1 MKIHTHI
8 ERIKHLNSLIQ
19 RGATGTPLQ
28 LAERL
33 NVSKST
39 ANRLIAEL
47 RDRGAPI
54 LYCKHSQCY
63 KYPEAGYHFE
73 LKNGWKRIVLKLLE

>member
-1 MKIHTHI
+1 MKIYTHI
-8 ERIKHLNSLIQ
+8 ERIKCLNSLI
-19 RGATGTPLQ
+19 RREATGTPLQ
-28 LAERL
+28 LAEKL

-63 KYPEAGYHFE
+63 KYTEAGYNFE
-73 LKNGWKRIVLKLLE
+73 I

>member
-8 ERIKHLNSLIQ
+8 ERIKCLNSLIQ
-19 RGATGTPLQ
+19 REATGTPLQ
-28 LAERL
+28 LAEKL

-47 RDRGAPI
+47 RDRGAPV

-63 KYPEAGYHFE
+63 KFKEEDYDFE
-73 LKNGWKRIVLKLLE
+73 IKHINS

>member
-1 MKIHTHI
+1 MKIYTHI
-8 ERIKHLNSLIQ
+8 ERIKYLNSLIQ

-28 LAERL
+28 LAEKL
-33 NVSKST
+33 NVSKAT

-63 KYPEAGYHFE
+63 KYTEANYNFE
-73 LKNGWKRIVLKLLE
+73 L

>member
-1 MKIHTHI
+1 MKIHTQI
-8 ERIKHLNSLIQ
+8 ERLKRLNSLIK
-19 RGATGTPLQ
+19 RKATGTPLQ
-28 LAERL
+28 LAEKL

-63 KYPEAGYHFE
+63 KYTEADYNFE
-73 LKNGWKRIVLKLLE
+73 I

>member
-1 MKIHTHI
+1 
-8 ERIKHLNSLIQ
+8 
-19 RGATGTPLQ
+19 
-28 LAERL
+28 
-33 NVSKST
+33 VSKAT

-63 KYPEAGYHFE
+63 KYTEAGYNFE
-73 LKNGWKRIVLKLLE
+73 I

>member
-1 MKIHTHI
+1 MKIYTHI
-8 ERIKHLNSLIQ
+8 ERIKCLNSLIQ
-19 RGATGTPLQ
+19 REATGTPLQ
-28 LAERL
+28 LAEKL
-33 NVSKST
+33 NVSKAT

-63 KYPEAGYHFE
+63 KYTEADYNFE
-73 LKNGWKRIVLKLLE
+73 I

>member
-1 MKIHTHI
+1 MKIYTHI
-8 ERIKHLNSLIQ
+8 ERIKSINLLIQ
-19 RGATGTPLQ
+19 REATGTPLQ
-28 LAERL
+28 LAEKL
-33 NVSKST
+33 NVSKAT

-63 KYPEAGYHFE
+63 KYTEADYNFE
-73 LKNGWKRIVLKLLE
+73 L

>member
-1 MKIHTHI
+1 MKIYTHI
-8 ERIKHLNSLIQ
+8 ERIKYLNSLIQ

-28 LAERL
+28 VAEKL
-33 NVSKST
+33 NVSKAT

-63 KYPEAGYHFE
+63 KYTEAGYNFE
-73 LKNGWKRIVLKLLE
+73 I

>member
-1 MKIHTHI
+1 MKIYTHI
-8 ERIKHLNSLIQ
+8 ERIKHLNSLIK
-19 RGATGTPLQ
+19 RGVTGTPLQ
-28 LAERL
+28 LAEKL
-33 NVSKST
+33 NVSKAT

-63 KYPEAGYHFE
+63 KYTEANYNFE
-73 LKNGWKRIVLKLLE
+73 L

>member
-8 ERIKHLNSLIQ
+8 ERIKCLNSLIQ
-19 RGATGTPLQ
+19 REATGTPLQ
-28 LAERL
+28 LAEKL

-63 KYPEAGYHFE
+63 KYTEANYHFE
-73 LKNGWKRIVLKLLE
+73 I

>member
-1 MKIHTHI
+1 MKIHTQI
-8 ERIKHLNSLIQ
+8 ERIKCLDSLIK
-19 RGATGTPLQ
+19 REATGTPLQ
-28 LAERL
+28 LAEKL

-63 KYPEAGYHFE
+63 KYTEAGYNFE
-73 LKNGWKRIVLKLLE
+73 I

>member
-1 MKIHTHI
+1 M
-8 ERIKHLNSLIQ
+8 ERIKYLNSLIQ

-28 LAERL
+28 LAEKL
-33 NVSKST
+33 NVSKAT

-63 KYPEAGYHFE
+63 KYTEANYNFE
-73 LKNGWKRIVLKLLE
+73 L

>member
-1 MKIHTHI
+1 MKIHTQI
-8 ERIKHLNSLIQ
+8 ERLKRLNSLIK
-19 RGATGTPLQ
+19 RKATGTPLQ

-63 KYPEAGYHFE
+63 KYTEADYNFE
-73 LKNGWKRIVLKLLE
+73 I

>member
-1 MKIHTHI
+1 MKIYTHI
-8 ERIKHLNSLIQ
+8 ERIKCLNSLIK

-28 LAERL
+28 LAEKL
-33 NVSKST
+33 NVTKAT

-63 KYPEAGYHFE
+63 NFE
-73 LKNGWKRIVLKLLE
+73 L

>member
-8 ERIKHLNSLIQ
+8 ERIKCLNSLIQ
-19 RGATGTPLQ
+19 REATGTPLQ
-28 LAERL
+28 LAEKL
-33 NVSKST
+33 NVSKAT

-54 LYCKHSQCY
+54 LYCKHSQRY
-63 KYPEAGYHFE
+63 KYTEAGYNFE
-73 LKNGWKRIVLKLLE
+73 I

>member
-1 MKIHTHI
+1 MKIHTQI
-8 ERIKHLNSLIQ
+8 ERLKRLNSLIK
-19 RGATGTPLQ
+19 RKATGTPLQ

-63 KYPEAGYHFE
+63 KYTEAGYNFE
-73 LKNGWKRIVLKLLE
+73 L